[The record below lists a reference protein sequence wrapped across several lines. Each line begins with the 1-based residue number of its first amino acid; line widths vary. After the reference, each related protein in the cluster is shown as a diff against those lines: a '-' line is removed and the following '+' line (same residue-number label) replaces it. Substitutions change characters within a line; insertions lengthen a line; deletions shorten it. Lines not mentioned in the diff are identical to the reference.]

1 MTKYTIGVATID
13 GGKEVDCTQ
22 AEIDDIE
29 ARKASRAKQVEDLKA
44 TQYQRDR
51 KAEYPSL
58 ESVTVA
64 MAEKL
69 EGNSAMWDEITKQRQ
84 AVKAKFA
91 KE

>member
-1 MTKYTIGVATID
+1 MTRTRIVNGVR
-13 GGKEVDCTQ
+13 VDFTPEEEIERDAEEQ
-22 AEIDDIE
+22 AAAEE
-29 ARKASRAKQVEDLKA
+29 QVELAK

-58 ESVTVA
+58 EAVTVA

-84 AVKAKFA
+84 AIKDKYP
-91 KE
+91 KG